1 MVGLATRAPHLYRIL
16 VNTRRVYRRAFAVL
30 ELETTPLLQW
40 MTGASLLFFYKI
52 EKPTVIYIKTSD
64 EWCFARLK
72 ARGRGDD
79 SDEYIKSRL
88 SWFEWNVVPAISYF
102 YDNKDYNFFEIDGER
117 TIEEVHADLIS
128 KVESIS

>member
-1 MVGLATRAPHLYRIL
+1 MK
-16 VNTRRVYRRAFAVL
+16 
-30 ELETTPLLQW
+30 
-40 MTGASLLFFYKI
+40 FYKI

-117 TIEEVHADLIS
+117 TIEEVHEPFLIMEGYIQRTARGREATAKAYKHVG
-128 KVESIS
+128 KVPPNATGTLFG